1 MAKSKILYVEDDE
14 TLSFV
19 TKDNLEINGFE
30 VFHYMDG
37 ESAINAFMSN
47 KFDLCIFDVM
57 LPKKDGFTLASE
69 IRKKN
74 PEIPIIFLTAKSL
87 KEDKISGLKLGA
99 DDYITKPFSIEELIL
114 KIGIFLKRKN
124 INVVKQDTMIIG
136 SLTFNYRNL
145 SIKGVESNEKI
156 LTQREADLLKILFE
170 NKNNIIKREE
180 ILEKVWGQNDYFL
193 GRSMD
198 VFISRLRKYLSEDP
212 SVKIDNIH
220 GVGFKMVIQ
229 QDN

>member
-1 MAKSKILYVEDDE
+1 MEKPKILYAEDDE

-19 TKDNLEINGFE
+19 TKDNLEINGFS
-30 VFHYMDG
+30 VTHCMDG
-37 ESAINAFMSN
+37 EEAIEAFSKN
-47 KFDLCIFDVM
+47 TFDLCILDVM
-57 LPKKDGFTLASE
+57 MPKKDGFTVATE

-74 PEIPIIFLTAKSL
+74 AEIPILFLTAKSL
-87 KEDKISGLKLGA
+87 KDDKITGLKLGA
-99 DDYITKPFSIEELIL
+99 DDYITKPFSIEELVL

-124 INVVKQDTMIIG
+124 INQIKQDHMNIG
-136 SLTFNYRNL
+136 SLSFDYRNL
-145 SIKGVESNEKI
+145 SIIGPSGVEKI

-198 VFISRLRKYLSEDP
+198 VFISRLRKYLVEDP

-220 GVGFKMVIQ
+220 GVGFKMNI
-229 QDN
+229 NS